1 MKEFLKVLFAR
12 SNLGVL
18 LDGHKGSDRQP
29 DGLLVVHVDELGVAS
44 RRFPAALDPA
54 NFCKEKFQKV
64 STGFVRGQDYL
75 FAICICEV
83 LQSNFDCLLIFYK
96 TA

>member
-1 MKEFLKVLFAR
+1 MKEFLKVFIFAR

-54 NFCKEKFQKV
+54 NFCKEKFQKLSV
-64 STGFVRGQDYL
+64 KHSTFML
-75 FAICICEV
+75 
-83 LQSNFDCLLIFYK
+83 
-96 TA
+96 